1 MAFFDAR
8 SKLFD
13 FDFDFPAFGNTQ
25 NLAVL
30 VNDTLQKKY
39 LSIFRLYDDFIQ
51 EYLCINN
58 YIMMKYLEFKKI
70 HNQTQS
76 LIIGNV
82 WNVQSAKVCE
92 KLNFQA
98 IGTSSA
104 AIAHSL
110 GYEDGEQMP
119 FSDLLFIVDK
129 ISKSVTLPLSVD
141 IEFGYGNTAT
151 EIANN
156 IISLEKLGVV
166 GINIEDSFFQNGERK
181 LKNILQ
187 FSQLLQE
194 VKDIL
199 TQHKISIFF
208 NVRCD
213 AFLLNVQNALEVAT
227 ERIKSFEKSAAD
239 GIFLPC
245 ITKQNDIA
253 TIVSETK
260 LPLNVMCMPE
270 LPNFETL
277 EKLGVKRISMGNFLN
292 GYAYTSLENITAKIL
307 AEQSFNVLF

>member
-1 MAFFDAR
+1 MTTHIKSIFAQTN
-8 SKLFD
+8 KKM
-13 FDFDFPAFGNTQ
+13 T
-25 NLAVL
+25 
-30 VNDTLQKKY
+30 KY
-39 LSIFRLYDDFIQ
+39 L
-51 EYLCINN
+51 
-58 YIMMKYLEFKKI
+58 KFKEL
-70 HNQTQS
+70 HNQTQP

-82 WNVQSAKVCE
+82 WNVQSAKVFE
-92 KLNFQA
+92 KLNFKA

-119 FSDLLFIVDK
+119 FSDLLFIVERVT
-129 ISKSVTLPLSVD
+129 KSVALPLSVD

-151 EIANN
+151 EIAKN
-156 IISLEKLGVV
+156 IITLVNLGVV
-166 GINIEDSFFQNGERK
+166 GINIEDSFFENAERK
-181 LKNILQ
+181 LKDSIQ

-194 VKDIL
+194 VKNIL
-199 TQHKISIFF
+199 TQQGISVFI

-213 AFLLNVQNALEVAT
+213 AFLLNIPNALQIAM
-227 ERIKSFEKSAAD
+227 ERIKKYEQVAN

-245 ITKQNDIA
+245 ITKESDIA
-253 TIVSETK
+253 KMVSETA

-292 GYAYTSLENITAKIL
+292 GYTYTSLENMITNIL
-307 AEQSFNVLF
+307 SEQSFNAMF

>member
-1 MAFFDAR
+1 M
-8 SKLFD
+8 
-13 FDFDFPAFGNTQ
+13 
-25 NLAVL
+25 
-30 VNDTLQKKY
+30 
-39 LSIFRLYDDFIQ
+39 
-51 EYLCINN
+51 
-58 YIMMKYLEFKKI
+58 YLEFKEL
-70 HNQTQS
+70 HNQTKP

-82 WNVQSAKVCE
+82 WNVQSAKVYE

-119 FSDLLFIVDK
+119 FSDLLFIVER
-129 ISKSVTLPLSVD
+129 IRKSVSLPVSVD
-141 IEFGYGNTAT
+141 IEFGYGNTAA

-156 IISLEKLGVV
+156 IISLEKLGVA
-166 GINIEDSFFQNGERK
+166 GINIEDSLIENGERK
-181 LKNILQ
+181 LKDNLQ

-194 VKDIL
+194 VKSIL
-199 TQHKISIFF
+199 TQQGISIFI

-213 AFLLNVQNALEVAT
+213 AFLLDIPNTLQVAM
-227 ERIKSFEKSAAD
+227 ERIKKYEHAGSD

-245 ITKQNDIA
+245 ITKESDIA
-253 TIVSETK
+253 TLVLQTK
-260 LPLNVMCMPE
+260 LPLNVMCMPD

-292 GYAYTSLENITAKIL
+292 GYAYTSLENMTKKIL
-307 AEQSFNVLF
+307 TEQSFNPLF

>member
-1 MAFFDAR
+1 M
-8 SKLFD
+8 
-13 FDFDFPAFGNTQ
+13 T
-25 NLAVL
+25 
-30 VNDTLQKKY
+30 KY
-39 LSIFRLYDDFIQ
+39 LKFREL
-51 EYLCINN
+51 
-58 YIMMKYLEFKKI
+58 
-70 HNQTQS
+70 HHQTKP

-110 GYEDGEQMP
+110 GYEDGERMP
-119 FSDLLFIVDK
+119 FSDLLFIVEK
-129 ISKSVTLPLSVD
+129 ISKNIPLPFSVD
-141 IEFGYGNTAT
+141 IEFGYGNTVT

-156 IISLEKLGVV
+156 IVELEKLGVV
-166 GINIEDSFFQNGERK
+166 GINIEDSFFENGDRK
-181 LKNILQ
+181 LKDGLQ

-194 VKDIL
+194 VKRIL
-199 TQHKISIFF
+199 SQQGISIFI

-213 AFLLNVQNALEVAT
+213 AFLLNLPNALQIAT
-227 ERIKSFEKSAAD
+227 ERIEKYEQAGAD

-245 ITKQNDIA
+245 ITKENDI
-253 TIVSETK
+253 TTMVSQTK

-277 EKLGVKRISMGNFLN
+277 EKIGVKRISMGNFLN
-292 GYAYTSLENITAKIL
+292 GYAYTSLENMTSRIL
-307 AEQSFNVLF
+307 TEQSFNALF

>member
-1 MAFFDAR
+1 M
-8 SKLFD
+8 
-13 FDFDFPAFGNTQ
+13 T
-25 NLAVL
+25 
-30 VNDTLQKKY
+30 KY
-39 LSIFRLYDDFIQ
+39 L
-51 EYLCINN
+51 
-58 YIMMKYLEFKKI
+58 KFKEL
-70 HNQTQS
+70 HNQTNP

-119 FSDLLFIVDK
+119 FSDLLFIVER
-129 ISKSVTLPLSVD
+129 ISKSVPLPLSVD

-156 IISLEKLGVV
+156 IITLEKLGIV
-166 GINIEDSFFQNGERK
+166 GINIEDSFFENGERK
-181 LKNILQ
+181 LKDSLQ
-187 FSQLLQE
+187 FSRLLQE
-194 VKDIL
+194 VKNIL
-199 TQHKISIFF
+199 TQQNNSIFF

-213 AFLLNVQNALEVAT
+213 AFLLNVPNALQIAT
-227 ERIKSFEKSAAD
+227 ERIKNYEQSGAD
-239 GIFLPC
+239 GLFLPC
-245 ITKQNDIA
+245 ITKESEIV
-253 TIVSETK
+253 TIVSQTK

-277 EKLGVKRISMGNFLN
+277 KKIGVKRISMGNFLN
-292 GYAYTSLENITAKIL
+292 AYTYTSFENMTTKIL
-307 AEQSFNVLF
+307 TEQSFNALF

>member
-1 MAFFDAR
+1 MV
-8 SKLFD
+8 
-13 FDFDFPAFGNTQ
+13 T
-25 NLAVL
+25 
-30 VNDTLQKKY
+30 
-39 LSIFRLYDDFIQ
+39 
-51 EYLCINN
+51 
-58 YIMMKYLEFKKI
+58 MYLEFKEL
-70 HNQTQS
+70 HNQTKP

-82 WNVQSAKVCE
+82 WNVQSAKVYE

-119 FSDLLFIVDK
+119 FSDLLFIVER
-129 ISKSVTLPLSVD
+129 IRKSVSLPVSVD
-141 IEFGYGNTAT
+141 IEFGYGNTAA

-156 IISLEKLGVV
+156 IISLEKLGVA
-166 GINIEDSFFQNGERK
+166 GINIEDSLIENGERK
-181 LKNILQ
+181 LKDNLQ

-194 VKDIL
+194 VKSIL
-199 TQHKISIFF
+199 TQQGILIFI

-213 AFLLNVQNALEVAT
+213 AFLLTIPNTLQVAM
-227 ERIKSFEKSAAD
+227 ERIKKYEHAGSD

-245 ITKQNDIA
+245 ITKESDIA
-253 TIVSETK
+253 TLVLQTK
-260 LPLNVMCMPE
+260 LPLNVMCMPD

-292 GYAYTSLENITAKIL
+292 GYAYTSLENMTKKIL
-307 AEQSFNVLF
+307 TEQSFNPLF